1 MRYDESGKVE
11 GGGRDLRWRKKRGR
25 DSFPSHLFYVYF
37 SPWSKYMISM
47 EIKDTKLPNIS
58 EISNAFVLVG
68 SVTSGCITQW
78 QCLKFRKVHSTV
90 FVPVLAVHETV
101 PLRVLPAI
109 SGVLMSS
116 LRLKGFR
123 PFFGGQHRSSLSIE
137 RSESRECFMSVSRR
151 VSKYYLV
158 FSLETRGFE

>member
-1 MRYDESGKVE
+1 MAMSQIPESAC
-11 GGGRDLRWRKKRGR
+11 
-25 DSFPSHLFYVYF
+25 YVHVLC
-37 SPWSKYMISM
+37 
-47 EIKDTKLPNIS
+47 IKNT
-58 EISNAFVLVG
+58 AY
-68 SVTSGCITQW
+68 T
-78 QCLKFRKVHSTV
+78 VH
-90 FVPVLAVHETV
+90 VPAHETV

-158 FSLETRGFE
+158 FSLETPGF